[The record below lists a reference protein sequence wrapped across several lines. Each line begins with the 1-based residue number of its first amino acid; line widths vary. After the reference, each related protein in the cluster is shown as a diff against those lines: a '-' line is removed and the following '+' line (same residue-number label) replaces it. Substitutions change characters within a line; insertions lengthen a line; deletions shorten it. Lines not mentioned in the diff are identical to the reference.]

1 MDASIDSTT
10 GMQIKNEDENVPRIV
25 QITNYQ
31 EIDDEGEADR
41 HLSMIK
47 QEAEDY
53 QSSDEGE
60 EIPCEKSLFTACPK
74 REYPWLVDSPKKKT
88 LENPNDSEK

>member
-1 MDASIDSTT
+1 MN
-10 GMQIKNEDENVPRIV
+10 IKNEDENIPRIV

-31 EIDDEGEADR
+31 EIDDESEANR

-53 QSSDEGE
+53 QSSTESE
-60 EIPCEKSLFTACPK
+60 EIPCEKSLFTVCPK
-74 REYPWLVDSPKKKT
+74 REYPWLADSPKKKT
-88 LENPNDSEK
+88 LDDTSDNEK